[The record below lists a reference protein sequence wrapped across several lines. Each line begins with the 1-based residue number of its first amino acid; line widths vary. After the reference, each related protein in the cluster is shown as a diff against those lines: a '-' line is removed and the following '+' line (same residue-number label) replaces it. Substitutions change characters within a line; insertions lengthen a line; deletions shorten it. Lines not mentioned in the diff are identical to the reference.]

1 MMKIFNQQ
9 QPVFVLREFTLNGRK
24 FKPGQ
29 PFPWRRLAVD
39 LRLVRNIFNTGKL
52 VHDLPVTVPTVP
64 ANEETGT
71 VQLGML
77 EDRGRGWFAVM
88 VGGVAVNETNLRGR
102 EAAVQ
107 WATDN
112 GILIHGEGN
121 L

>member
-1 MMKIFNQQ
+1 MKHFNQQ

-24 FKPGQ
+24 YKPGQ

-52 VHDLPVTVPTVP
+52 VHDLPGTVPTIP
-64 ANEETGT
+64 ANEDAGT

-77 EDRGRGWFAVM
+77 ENHEAGWYSVM
-88 VGGVAVNETNLRGR
+88 VGGVAVNPKRIRGR
-102 EAAVQ
+102 EAAIE
-107 WATDN
+107 WATAQ
-112 GILIHGEGN
+112 GILIHGESN